1 VLLFFPYYWPS
12 FVVALYILFDGWPQT
27 ATMNYVHLTSLPSLL
42 VGLLLGP
49 GPAQAKQWCPP
60 GATWNYNLMSNG
72 VEGCETRTYIG
83 DTVIG
88 GRTAQRILV
97 NTILMHYMTNTLD
110 TTNTVFHTS
119 QDGGVI
125 YAWDV
130 LSSGTWD
137 TLYWFTAVPGDRW
150 YPPGADGLCPGQYPL
165 GVLQVVDTGHVVLGG
180 WSLRHV
186 DVAFLDGAGQQSPD
200 SFTII
205 ERLGSPLMVIAP
217 GGCIVSEAG
226 GSLRTYDDNAFPP
239 YNSGEPSTCDQFTGI
254 DGPVSRPAFDVY
266 PNPAHTMATL
276 TMRFSEDPPTFRPH
290 GDFARP

>member
-1 VLLFFPYYWPS
+1 
-12 FVVALYILFDGWPQT
+12 
-27 ATMNYVHLTSLPSLL
+27 
-42 VGLLLGP
+42 
-49 GPAQAKQWCPP
+49 
-60 GATWNYNLMSNG
+60 MSNG

-276 TMRFSEDPPTFRPH
+276 TMRFSEDPPSGRMATLLVLSAQGSLVRTVELPFSGGKALIDLH
-290 GDFARP
+290 GLPPGLFTLRLENPQGRWSSAKLSVD